1 MCNEKMTLINNNSF
15 SDKKCFRCLNTNPKP
30 DVKIPKRN
38 DTFLKE
44 IRMSLISIYF
54 FIFDCFI
61 NNISANKAFNE

>member
-1 MCNEKMTLINNNSF
+1 MTLINNNSF